1 MNVMQVL
8 EASRI
13 FESRTD
19 IHRQVKNKAVKINGQ
34 LVEDVNETIEL
45 GDFLNFVWFPHAA
58 ELIQQHGRTLLVVA
72 RGKKER
78 GLVKVVGDNI
88 EVLF

>member
-8 EASRI
+8 EASRL

-34 LVEDVNETIEL
+34 PVEDVNEQIEL
-45 GDFLNFVWFPHAA
+45 GDFLNFFWFPHAA
-58 ELIQQHGRTLLVVA
+58 ELMQQHGRTLLVVS

-78 GLVKVVGDNI
+78 GLVKVVGDSI

>member
-8 EASRI
+8 EASKL

-34 LVEDVNETIEL
+34 PVDDVNETIEL
-45 GDFLNFVWFPHAA
+45 GDFLNFTCFPNAI
-58 ELIQQHGRTLLVVA
+58 EMMRLHGRTLLAVA
-72 RGKKER
+72 KGKKDR
-78 GLVKVVGDNI
+78 ALVKIVDDTV

>member
-8 EASRI
+8 EASRL

-34 LVEDVNETIEL
+34 PVDDVNETIEV
-45 GDFLNFVWFPHAA
+45 GDFLNFIWFPHAA
-58 ELIQQHGRTLLVVA
+58 ELMQQHGGTLLVIS
-72 RGKKER
+72 RGKKDR
-78 GLVKVVGDNI
+78 GLLKVVGDNI

>member
-8 EASRI
+8 EASKL
-13 FESRTD
+13 FDSRTD

-34 LVEDVNETIEL
+34 PVDDVNETIEL
-45 GDFLNFVWFPHAA
+45 GDFLNFTWFPNAI
-58 ELIQQHGRTLLVVA
+58 EMMREHGRTLLVVS
-72 RGKKER
+72 RGKKDR

>member
-8 EASRI
+8 AASRL

-19 IHRQVKNKAVKINGQ
+19 IHRQVKNKAVRINGQ
-34 LVEDVNETIEL
+34 PIDDVNEIIEL
-45 GDFLNFVWFPHAA
+45 GDFLNFTWFPNAI
-58 ELIQQHGRTLLVVA
+58 ELMRLHGCTLLAVA
-72 RGKKER
+72 KGKKDR
-78 GLVKVVGDNI
+78 ALVKVVKDSI